1 MKTHK
6 CILDF
11 GFLNALSEFE
21 ILCVS
26 LLSTFWNLIS
36 NSLNIHEQRPYFV
49 KNFVSIIEVD
59 YCLETLFVVLPR
71 KTWYFVKLAMNF
83 YFFIFINW
91 YFTYSRDHIYLN

>member
-21 ILCVS
+21 IKFQNVDNND
-26 LLSTFWNLIS
+26 TH
-36 NSLNIHEQRPYFV
+36 IHVQRPYFV

-59 YCLETLFVVLPR
+59 YCLETLVVVLPR